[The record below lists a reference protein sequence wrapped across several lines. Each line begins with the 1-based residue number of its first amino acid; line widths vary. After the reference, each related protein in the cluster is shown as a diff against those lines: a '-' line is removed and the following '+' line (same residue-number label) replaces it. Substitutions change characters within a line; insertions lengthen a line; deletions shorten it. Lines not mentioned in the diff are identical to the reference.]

1 QSKSS
6 VGARSIFL
14 TQMRQAP
21 WRETRNNYHNNTFGS
36 IKYMDDR
43 LLVPRGDL
51 HCSVGP
57 RKAYHP
63 RTSSVAPEVFILSW
77 RSTSMKGIR
86 WPTAFFITRA
96 DLITWGRNIFP
107 APNSFYE
114 FYSVSIMFLHPRCY
128 GEDVGV
134 KNDVITVKPN
144 LLHEDVVGSR
154 ADLNLPSRFCRLLW
168 AKNQKSARTD
178 CHVLTD
184 MAVKFIK
191 LRFTRF
197 QSIICLC
204 NSCSTECVGFNKICT
219 RLHLTSDVDGLTARD
234 QMKRI
239 GLSSVHCACVTLA
252 DVTHISRISLSQM
265 IARRRRNNSESDD
278 QPNPYNRYQGPS
290 GQTFVT
296 QSSPA
301 QSYSQEPLLS
311 VYDGE
316 MSCRDRTNEF
326 KSAVKSQQTRQV
338 NGVVS
343 RKSAAI
349 KHRSEF
355 TQIAKRIGK
364 DLANTFAK
372 LEKLALLAKRKSL
385 FDDKPLEIQE
395 LTYII
400 KEDMNSLN
408 KQIAQLQQLA
418 RGQTTG
424 AGLRTENLKHQKNR
438 REEYSQSSVMT
449 TTSQNGFGSPGQS
462 VLLQDEVKHSA
473 GAEGGDFMI
482 NMDDNERSRYQ
493 QQLQLID
500 EQNIESTIV
509 ELGSI
514 FTQLAHM
521 VKEQEESVQRID
533 SNVEDAHLN
542 IEAAHGELLKYFQ
555 SVTNNRWLMIKI
567 FAVLIIFFI
576 IFIVFMA

>member
-1 QSKSS
+1 
-6 VGARSIFL
+6 
-14 TQMRQAP
+14 
-21 WRETRNNYHNNTFGS
+21 
-36 IKYMDDR
+36 
-43 LLVPRGDL
+43 
-51 HCSVGP
+51 
-57 RKAYHP
+57 
-63 RTSSVAPEVFILSW
+63 
-77 RSTSMKGIR
+77 
-86 WPTAFFITRA
+86 
-96 DLITWGRNIFP
+96 
-107 APNSFYE
+107 
-114 FYSVSIMFLHPRCY
+114 
-128 GEDVGV
+128 
-134 KNDVITVKPN
+134 
-144 LLHEDVVGSR
+144 
-154 ADLNLPSRFCRLLW
+154 
-168 AKNQKSARTD
+168 
-178 CHVLTD
+178 
-184 MAVKFIK
+184 
-191 LRFTRF
+191 
-197 QSIICLC
+197 
-204 NSCSTECVGFNKICT
+204 
-219 RLHLTSDVDGLTARD
+219 
-234 QMKRI
+234 
-239 GLSSVHCACVTLA
+239 
-252 DVTHISRISLSQM
+252 M

-424 AGLRTENLKHQKNR
+424 AGRQKQNHSNTVVVTLQSKLATMSNDFKQVLEVRTENLKHQKNR

-500 EQNIESTIV
+500 EQDSYISSRADTMQNIESTIV